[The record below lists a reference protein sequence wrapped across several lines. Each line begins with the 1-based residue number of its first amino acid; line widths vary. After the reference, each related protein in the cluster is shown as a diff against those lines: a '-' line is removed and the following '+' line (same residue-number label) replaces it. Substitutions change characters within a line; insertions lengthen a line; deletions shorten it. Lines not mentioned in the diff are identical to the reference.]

1 MVAKVVSFLFA
12 PVARLLAGNP
22 VFIKAV
28 LERVNITAVA
38 DALKEGVMED
48 IDMDDLARRAAQNIV
63 ASDVASHIECGDI
76 VDAIELADLA
86 GEIDAEDIA
95 RHIDWSDIEV
105 DLSEV
110 AENLCLSSL
119 AEKFDLS
126 EVVSNIDMHK
136 LAQNCDVSDAVNDVL
151 CNGDDMIDYQ
161 ELAKALLGQLVK
173 ANTVEVRPAG
183 V

>member
-1 MVAKVVSFLFA
+1 MFAKVVSFLFA

-95 RHIDWSDIEV
+95 RHIDWSDVEV
-105 DLSEV
+105 DSSEV
-110 AENLCLSSL
+110 AEYISISDLGERLDFEAL
-119 AEKFDLS
+119 ACRINYES
-126 EVVSNIDMHK
+126 
-136 LAQNCDVSDAVNDVL
+136 
-151 CNGDDMIDYQ
+151 
-161 ELAKALLGQLVK
+161 LAKALLTQFAK
-173 ANTVEVRPAG
+173 AKSVEVRPAG